1 MTTPEELEGFRR
13 ERYFARSW
21 ALLTKD
27 RGWIKPVLVMTV
39 AVLVPIVGV
48 LGVIGYLY
56 EWARLTA
63 WGVNAAPKQR
73 GVRIGACIASGW
85 RAFVVALVWTIVSG
99 IVLGIVAVLP
109 VIGPI
114 VSLLWTIIN
123 SVLALVIMVA
133 ALRATIYQRIWGG
146 LRVSTIWKMVSH
158 DPVGLLR
165 IAGIEILGG
174 IIIGVVTT
182 IALLPALFSIIPSLI
197 TMVEYLEYSSVLSSG
212 MQARIAM
219 QSIFSML
226 SSIGPTVIVLILVCG
241 FIGTILSLVC
251 VNATALWMRQFNV
264 AAWGRD
270 EDPLPPF
277 VSDPRDVA
285 QPGSSWQYGIPQQPV
300 SATSPVEP
308 NPASNP
314 SPAPAP
320 APAEPQEP
328 AEAPQAEVPE
338 KDVTPFDAEDPK

>member
-1 MTTPEELEGFRR
+1 MVGESELEGFRR
-13 ERYFARSW
+13 DRYFARSW
-21 ALLTKD
+21 ALLTRD
-27 RGWIKPVLVMTV
+27 RGWIKPVLLMTV
-39 AVLVPIVGV
+39 AVLVPIVGI
-48 LGVIGYLY
+48 LGVAGYIY

-73 GVRIGACIASGW
+73 GVRIGECIASGW
-85 RAFVVALVWTIVSG
+85 RVFVVTFVWYVVFSIVTG
-99 IVLGIVAVLP
+99 ILLSVP
-109 VIGPI
+109 VIGDLLNL
-114 VSLLWTIIN
+114 VWSL
-123 SVLALVIMVA
+123 VLALLAVIVIVA
-133 ALRATIYQRIWGG
+133 ALRATIYQKIVPG
-146 LRVSTIWKMVSH
+146 LRVPTIWKMVSH